1 MIVKRNF
8 DPVKVSGYVWRELLL
23 SLGVSTLVFVVFA
36 VLGAKA
42 IGMPFGVLGVL
53 GTALAIFL
61 AFRNNASFARWGEGS
76 AAWSGILSGTRSFA
90 RLIASIVDSRKGNP
104 QYDAALADALK
115 RSLLRR
121 HIAWA
126 NALRMQLRGQDDWAS
141 LQPFLSEADYHDLQT
156 RSNKPAHLLMLQGRA
171 IMDAMVTGTLQGF
184 DAFTLESGG
193 LAGFGAQQAAC
204 ERIKIVP
211 VPRQYAYFT
220 RLFVWLFVVLT
231 PLCLIRSVANET
243 QVAWLVIPVSFALA
257 FVFTVI
263 ERTGAVNEE
272 PFENRITDVPMSYYC
287 REIER
292 RVADVLD
299 EPLPPKLEPRD
310 GYLW

>member
-1 MIVKRNF
+1 MIVKRTF
-8 DPVKVSGYVWRELLL
+8 DPVKVSTYVWRELLL
-23 SLGVSTLVFVVFA
+23 SLVVASIVFVVYA
-36 VLGAKA
+36 VLDVKA

-61 AFRNNASFARWGEGS
+61 AFRNTASFARWGEGS
-76 AAWSGILSGTRSFA
+76 AAWSGILNGTRSFA
-90 RLIASIVDSRKGNP
+90 RLVCSIVDSRKGNP
-104 QYDAALADALK
+104 QYDAARADALK

-126 NALRMQLRGQDDWAS
+126 HALRMQLRGQDDWAS
-141 LQPFLSEADYHDLQT
+141 LQPFLSEADYRDALP
-156 RSNKPAHLLMLQGRA
+156 RANKAAHLLTLQGRA
-171 IMDAMVTGTLQGF
+171 IMDAMAAGTLQGF

-193 LAGFGAQQAAC
+193 LAAFGAQQTAC
-204 ERIKIVP
+204 ERIKTIP

-220 RLFVWLFVVLT
+220 RIFVWLFVVLT
-231 PLCLIRSVANET
+231 PLCLVRSVTTET
-243 QVAWLVIPVSFALA
+243 QAGWLVIPVSFLLA

-263 ERTGAVNEE
+263 ERTGAVNDE

-292 RVADVLD
+292 HVAEVLN
-299 EPLPPKLEPRD
+299 EPLPPRLEPRD

>member
-8 DPVKVSGYVWRELLL
+8 DPLKVSTYVWRELLL
-23 SLGVSTLVFVVFA
+23 SLGVSALVFVA
-36 VLGAKA
+36 YELLELKA
-42 IGMPFGVLGVL
+42 IGLPFGVLSVL

-76 AAWSGILSGTRSFA
+76 AAWSSILSNTRTFA
-90 RLIASIVDSRKGNP
+90 RLVCSIVDSRKGNP
-104 QYDAALADALK
+104 QYDAPRADAFK

-126 NALRMQLRGQDDWAS
+126 HALRMQLRGQADWPT
-141 LQPFLSEADYHDLQT
+141 LQPFLSEADYGALQAS
-156 RSNKPAHLLMLQGRA
+156 SNKAAWLLAQQGRA
-171 IMDAMVTGTLQGF
+171 IMDAMAAGVLQGF

-193 LAGFGAQQAAC
+193 LAAFGAQQTAC
-204 ERIKIVP
+204 ERLKTIP

-220 RLFVWLFVVLT
+220 RVFVWLFVVLT
-231 PLCLIRSVANET
+231 PLCLIRTISNEA
-243 QVAWLVIPVSFALA
+243 QVEWLVIPVSLVLA

-263 ERTGAVNEE
+263 ERTGAVNED
-272 PFENRITDVPMSYYC
+272 PFENRITDVPVSYYC

-292 RVADVLD
+292 HIAEILG

>member
-8 DPVKVSGYVWRELLL
+8 DPLKVSTYVWRELLL
-23 SLGVSTLVFVVFA
+23 SLGVSSIVFVLFA
-36 VLGAKA
+36 VMDVKV
-42 IGMPFGVLGVL
+42 IGLPFGMLGVL

-76 AAWSGILSGTRSFA
+76 AAWSGILNGTRSFA
-90 RLIASIVDSRKGNP
+90 RLIVSIVDSRTGNP
-104 QYDAALADALK
+104 QYDAARAEALK
-115 RSLLRR
+115 CSLLRR

-126 NALRMQLRGQDDWAS
+126 HALRMQLRGQDDWAS
-141 LQPFLSEADYHDLQT
+141 LQPFLSEADYRDLQL
-156 RSNKPAHLLMLQGRA
+156 RDSKAAHLLTLQGRA
-171 IMDAMVTGTLQGF
+171 VMDAMANGTLQGF
-184 DAFTLESGG
+184 DAFTLENGG
-193 LAGFGAQQAAC
+193 LSGFGAQQTVC

-220 RLFVWLFVVLT
+220 RMFVWLFVVLT
-231 PLCLIRSVANET
+231 PLCLIRSITIET
-243 QVAWLVIPVSFALA
+243 EAAWLVIPVSFVLA

-263 ERTGAVNEE
+263 ERTGAVNED
-272 PFENRITDVPMSYYC
+272 PFANRITDVPMSYYC

-292 RVADVLD
+292 HIAEVLD
-299 EPLPPKLEPRD
+299 EPLPPRLESRD

>member
-1 MIVKRNF
+1 MIVKRTF
-8 DPVKVSGYVWRELLL
+8 DPLKVSTYVWRELLL
-23 SLGVSTLVFVVFA
+23 SLGVSALVFIA
-36 VLGAKA
+36 YTVLDVQA
-42 IGMPFGVLGVL
+42 IGLPFGVLGVL

-61 AFRNNASFARWGEGS
+61 AFRNNAAFARWGEGS
-76 AAWSGILSGTRSFA
+76 AAWSSILSSTRSFA
-90 RLIASIVDSRKGNP
+90 RLVTSIVDSRKGNP
-104 QYDAALADALK
+104 QYDATRADALK

-141 LQPFLSEADYHDLQT
+141 LQPFLSDADSRDLQT
-156 RSNKPAHLLMLQGRA
+156 RANKPAHLLTLQGRA
-171 IMDAMVTGTLQGF
+171 VMDAMDAGTLQGF

-193 LAGFGAQQAAC
+193 LAAFGAQQTAC
-204 ERIKIVP
+204 ERLKTIP

-220 RLFVWLFVVLT
+220 RVFVWLFVALT
-231 PLCLIRSVANET
+231 PLCLIRGITTET
-243 QVAWLVIPVSFALA
+243 QAGWLVIPVSLVLA

-263 ERTGAVNEE
+263 ERTGAVNED
-272 PFENRITDVPMSYYC
+272 PFENRITDVPMAYYC

-292 RVADVLD
+292 HVAEVLG